1 MVAQQALRR
10 AKTSPAAVILAG
22 KGYNSFN
29 SSFRGSAQSRSS
41 ETLGPYLELRRE
53 APRFMTVLARTAV
66 AVCFEEAISTYP
78 RARSTTNGE
87 LLGLDLLSIQNRKTA
102 SAW

>member
-1 MVAQQALRR
+1 
-10 AKTSPAAVILAG
+10 
-22 KGYNSFN
+22 
-29 SSFRGSAQSRSS
+29 
-41 ETLGPYLELRRE
+41 
-53 APRFMTVLARTAV
+53 MTILARTAV